1 MGLESRTEETDS
13 APGGCTQCF
22 ICTGTCFKAMTPL
35 GPGSEQPVVPR
46 RSLGWGWRLA
56 VAHSGDKDVSG

>member
-56 VAHSGDKDVSG
+56 VTHSGDKDVSG